1 MAGRE
6 VARGQGRDWS
16 GCPAWAGSSHPR
28 ADTNANMLKP
38 LIVYRVR
45 ANSTRREDRQ

>member
-28 ADTNANMLKP
+28 AAANANMLKP
-38 LIVYRVR
+38 FIVYCVR
-45 ANSTRREDRQ
+45 SDSPAREDGK